1 MTYFTEPYGVSRLSS
16 SLIAIHIYINCAATS
31 LTAILVS
38 RFMLNL
44 QRVKVCTENGGESS
58 ISSVG
63 SLSFRNEN
71 TGRLGSIGSVL
82 QPEDF
87 LADDREEAEETTTDH
102 ADEAVGIELNETSEP
117 MLIERMRARQVDQ
130 EYTVDG
136 A

>member
-1 MTYFTEPYGVSRLSS
+1 
-16 SLIAIHIYINCAATS
+16 
-31 LTAILVS
+31 
-38 RFMLNL
+38 MLNL
-44 QRVKVCTENGGESS
+44 QRVKVSTENGGESS

-87 LADDREEAEETTTDH
+87 LEDDREEAEETTTDH
-102 ADEAVGIELNETSEP
+102 ADEAVGIELDETGEP